1 MQTVLSADGYA
12 TSSSAKSGKVC
23 HWSMC
28 EANMQP
34 MLSAGKYAIGA
45 KCGYIYVTNTKH
57 TGKHATSAKCVETC
71 NRQKARETMPL
82 GTKRE

>member
-1 MQTVLSADGYA
+1 MASAGKYAYGSKRVENMQTVLSTDGYA

-45 KCGYIYVTNTKH
+45 KCGYI
-57 TGKHATSAKCVETC
+57 C
-71 NRQKARETMPL
+71 NQY
-82 GTKRE
+82 